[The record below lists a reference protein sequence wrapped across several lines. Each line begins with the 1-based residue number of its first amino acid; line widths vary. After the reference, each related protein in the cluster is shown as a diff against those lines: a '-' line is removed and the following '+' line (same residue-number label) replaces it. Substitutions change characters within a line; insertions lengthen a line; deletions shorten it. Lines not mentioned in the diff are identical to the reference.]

1 MTTFRHNALAALLVA
16 SSLSMAGAT
25 FSDEYSR
32 FKVGTPAAAPEAE
45 VPEAE
50 IPKVEGPQLSP
61 WLAGIEEAEGPENK
75 APEATE
81 GEVEVEV
88 PKINTR
94 VSPFIIPSH
103 LVPPIGQGYL
113 LSKSNKFSTRVGSIS
128 EISGSESLKVF
139 VWSRS
144 MDTTADMK
152 KNTYKVKFSSGE
164 QYQGEFENLD
174 NGYFA
179 IPLDFDGEVGPM
191 GDAVLSFELQDQ
203 AKNKFKVDSV
213 VFTRTEAA
221 SHDGVL
227 VENKAE
233 DEAEVVLVT
242 TNTTE
247 ASVEVPCVPCS
258 NEPSGAM
265 AFYNRTCED
274 WRLTETK
281 CTDPSYAWRRD
292 QVCKLSCFMYGHAYD
307 EDKCCTDVSD

>member
-1 MTTFRHNALAALLVA
+1 MTNFRHNALAALLVA
-16 SSLSMAGAT
+16 SSLSMSGAT
-25 FSDEYSR
+25 FSDQYSR
-32 FKVGTPAAAPEAE
+32 FKVGTPAAVPEVE

-50 IPKVEGPQLSP
+50 IPEGEAPKVEGPQLSP
-61 WLAGIEEAEGPENK
+61 WLAGIEEAESPENK

-81 GEVEVEV
+81 VEVEV
-88 PKINTR
+88 PGINTR
-94 VSPFIIPSH
+94 VSSFGVPSH

-113 LSKSNKFSTRVGSIS
+113 LGKSNAFSSRVGSIS
-128 EISGSESLKVF
+128 EISASESLKVF

-144 MDTTADMK
+144 MTAADIK
-152 KNTYKVKFSSGE
+152 KNAYKVKFTSGE
-164 QYQGEFENLD
+164 QYQGELENLQ

-179 IPLDFDGEVGPM
+179 ISLDFDGESGPL
-191 GDAVLSFELQDQ
+191 GDATLSFELEDQ

-233 DEAEVVLVT
+233 DEDEVVLVT

-247 ASVEVPCVPCS
+247 TSTESSCVPCS

-265 AFYNRTCED
+265 AFNNRTCED
-274 WRLTETK
+274 WRLTK
-281 CTDPSYAWRRD
+281 N
-292 QVCKLSCFMYGHAYD
+292 QVCRPKLFLA
-307 EDKCCTDVSD
+307 